1 MKYYDTNGD
10 GSISYEEFLAGLR
23 DPLTSRKAQ
32 IIERAF
38 RTFDQDNTGAV
49 QIKDLAKAFNASAN
63 PEVAAGKKSAGQAW
77 NEFTLSFEGKNGL
90 ITKEEWFGYYTDL
103 AMTIPSDDYFSRHIE
118 ATWGVSEDEQSSIF
132 TDEIKRLI
140 GMLRQRLL
148 TLTAKS
154 YEEFTLR
161 KIFKQFDLNNS
172 NTITLDELG
181 AMLAKLGIAVDR
193 KFIVGMMRKLDT
205 NGTGVIEFDEFANLI
220 VNDPY
225 K

>member
-1 MKYYDTNGD
+1 M
-10 GSISYEEFLAGLR
+10 
-23 DPLTSRKAQ
+23 
-32 IIERAF
+32 
-38 RTFDQDNTGAV
+38 
-49 QIKDLAKAFNASAN
+49 
-63 PEVAAGKKSAGQAW
+63 
-77 NEFTLSFEGKNGL
+77 
-90 ITKEEWFGYYTDL
+90 ITKDEWFGFYTDL
-103 AMTIPSDDYFSRHIE
+103 AMSIPNDEYFVRAIE
-118 ATWGVSEDEQSSIF
+118 STWGVPEDEQSTIF
-132 TDEIKRLI
+132 KDEIKRLI

-172 NTITLDELG
+172 NTITLDELA
-181 AMLAKLGIAVDR
+181 AMLAKLGISVDR
-193 KFIVGMMRKLDT
+193 KYIVGMMKKLDT